1 MVTTRNRNSN
11 VDGGRMADDQADT
24 REMIRAM
31 QQRMDEMQRNYEVQM
46 QILREENAILRR
58 KEEGIPSTPTVPDP
72 LRLSRVQ
79 QHREAERVESRP
91 PPTGHEQSQPARV
104 EKT

>member
-1 MVTTRNRNSN
+1 
-11 VDGGRMADDQADT
+11 
-24 REMIRAM
+24 
-31 QQRMDEMQRNYEVQM
+31 MQRNYEVQM

-72 LRLSRVQ
+72 LRLSPVQ
-79 QHREAERVESRP
+79 QHRDAKRVVESRP
-91 PPTGHEQSQPARV
+91 PPTGQEQSQSARV

>member
-1 MVTTRNRNSN
+1 
-11 VDGGRMADDQADT
+11 
-24 REMIRAM
+24 
-31 QQRMDEMQRNYEVQM
+31 M
-46 QILREENAILRR
+46 QILREENATLRW

-79 QHREAERVESRP
+79 QHRDVEWVESRP
-91 PPTGHEQSQPARV
+91 PPTGQEQSQPTRV